1 MKKFKIPVISFVILL
16 AAMLLNCNQK
26 NSRMQKQPENQV
38 AINENSADVQN
49 QKSIKRIGM
58 VIKIKPERLEEYL
71 KVHADSNQ
79 GVRDL
84 LTKYNMRNFSIFMT
98 KLEDG
103 NYYEFGYYEYR
114 GKDYESDMA
123 ALAREP
129 RNIEWLKM
137 CDPMQIPL
145 QGETSWKMMD
155 KIFFNY

>member
-1 MKKFKIPVISFVILL
+1 MKNIKNPVILFLILL
-16 AAMLLNCNQK
+16 AGILLSCNPK
-26 NSRMQKQPENQV
+26 NTRIQKQSGNLTSIKEDSV
-38 AINENSADVQN
+38 DSQN

-71 KVHADSNQ
+71 KLHADTNQ

-114 GKDYESDMA
+114 GKDYESDME

-129 RNIEWLKM
+129 RNIEWLKT
-137 CDPMQIPL
+137 CDPMQTPL
-145 QGETSWKMMD
+145 KGETSWKMMD